1 MVMYRCEPPHS
12 QAHVIASARLGRS
25 LTSACVRAT
34 SSTKPATTAL
44 AMRPPRS
51 PHEGQGD
58 VRRDQ
63 NGGVYYAAE
72 AGVRR
77 PLTKKILKRQQKGAL
92 RDSNPR
98 LTH

>member
-1 MVMYRCEPPHS
+1 MVMCRCEPPHS

-25 LTSACVRAT
+25 LTIACVQTRSAN
-34 SSTKPATTAL
+34 PATTAL
-44 AMRPPRS
+44 AMRPPSS
-51 PHEGQGD
+51 PHEGQGG

-77 PLTKKILKRQQKGAL
+77 PLTKKILKRQQKG
-92 RDSNPR
+92 PR
-98 LTH
+98 GTRTHV